1 MPRLLL
7 CANPAASGF
16 TGGLHR
22 DILGLLRDGFE
33 VESEWPK
40 TPADTRA
47 LSAEAAADGVEVV
60 AAMGGDGVVHHVA
73 SGIAGTETAL
83 AIIPAGTTNVLG
95 RLLRVPAKPK
105 KAAQLICGDSVR
117 TRAPSAA
124 LRLTDPDTGHVEERL
139 ATFAIGVGFDADVVE
154 VAEREP
160 YRKNRFGGVH
170 YARTALSVI
179 WGQERDRPV
188 TLEVAHGDRTTAAAA
203 VMIQLHD
210 RYTYFGRLPLSLGPH
225 EPGTATVL
233 VARELPRRRIA
244 PILLRTAAGRDLSEV
259 EGIEVW
265 TGVNRLTIASDG
277 DPLLAQADG
286 ELLGAPE
293 RMDVDVSADRL
304 WVLTPR

>member
-22 DILGLLRDGFE
+22 DILAVLRTGFD

-40 TPADTRA
+40 TPADTRT
-47 LSAEAAADGVEVV
+47 LSAEAAADGIEVV

-83 AIIPAGTTNVLG
+83 GIIPAGTTNVFG
-95 RLLRVPAKPK
+95 RLLRIPSKPK
-105 KAAQLICGDSVR
+105 KAAQLICGDSRR
-117 TRAPSAA
+117 TPAPSAT
-124 LRLTDPDTGHVEERL
+124 LRLTDAPSAEVEERL

-170 YARTALSVI
+170 YARTALSEI

-188 TLEVAHGDRTTAAAA
+188 TLEVSAGDRSASAAA
-203 VMIQLHD
+203 VMVQLHD
-210 RYTYFGRLPLSLGPH
+210 KYTYFGRLPLSLGPH
-225 EPGTATVL
+225 VPGTATVL

-244 PILLRTAAGRDLSEV
+244 PILLRTAAGRDLTQV
-259 EGIEVW
+259 DGIEVW
-265 TGVNRLTIASDG
+265 TGVEHMTITSTG

-286 ELLGAPE
+286 ELLGSPVRLE
-293 RMDVDVSADRL
+293 VDVSADRL